1 MVDRAWLARLLRRV
15 RADSALPRASRELSD
30 VAANDLTRDV
40 VEIAFRG
47 GCCLFA
53 GRQVQI
59 QDSVLNN
66 V

>member
-40 VEIAFRG
+40 VEIASRG
-47 GCCLFA
+47 VHPTEEMREA
-53 GRQVQI
+53 QRV
-59 QDSVLNN
+59 
-66 V
+66 